1 MQNNFFSD
9 KPAQVGRNMFIF
21 SGNWIYLYP
30 LQHYRDEKQMENN
43 EQKAPFSPILIME
56 FIRQT
61 TVARC
66 LTNENPMKPQ
76 LHRIFRFSYI
86 RDCTRIYHVT
96 IPAKFDASGCKSH
109 APDCDVTDI
118 VRILPTL
125 KILSRKVFEN
135 HLYAYAVVA
144 VQDDFSVLPDCFHNK
159 NLFL

>member
-1 MQNNFFSD
+1 
-9 KPAQVGRNMFIF
+9 
-21 SGNWIYLYP
+21 
-30 LQHYRDEKQMENN
+30 
-43 EQKAPFSPILIME
+43 
-56 FIRQT
+56 
-61 TVARC
+61 
-66 LTNENPMKPQ
+66 MKPQ

-96 IPAKFDASGCKSH
+96 IPAKFDAAGCKSH
-109 APDCDVTDI
+109 APDCYVTDI